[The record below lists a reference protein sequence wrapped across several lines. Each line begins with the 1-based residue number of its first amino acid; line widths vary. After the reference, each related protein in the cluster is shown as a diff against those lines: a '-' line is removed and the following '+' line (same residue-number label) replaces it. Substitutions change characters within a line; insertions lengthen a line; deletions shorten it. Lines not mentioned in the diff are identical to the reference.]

1 MQIWTSKV
9 LWGWVAVVVLV
20 SQISVVAA
28 ANNEKEKAFC
38 VPPGERQLFLDDV
51 GILKVDHLKRTLH
64 QPAKKGAVIRPDLPW
79 ETTLQTRS
87 APVWDPSVKQFK
99 LWMTA
104 STNIPGV
111 AGATYAQSRDGLHW
125 TKPSLRQ
132 KEINGSLENNFVTVD
147 PKREWPANA
156 ISNVVFDPDDPDPSR
171 RFKGLLHCFV
181 REPIVSPDGIHWKLL
196 DVPEIPSQ
204 DESNMSYDRQTRMFI
219 ATVKHGGPYGRSVH
233 LTTSKDFEHW
243 TKPVLIF
250 HADELDQELGREHIK
265 ARQAD
270 HKLQMQRPLW
280 DIRDTYKGRTAEP
293 KVDVYNMGLFRY
305 EGLYIGTPAMFH
317 SNDNRWNKDGFHLIQ
332 LVCSRD
338 LKTFKRLG
346 NRQTFIGPSPVGQ
359 GAYDL
364 TQLIGPSA
372 PVIREDE
379 LWFYYT
385 GIKYRTPPK
394 DAEHDAKDDN
404 GAICLAVLRRD
415 GFISL
420 DAGANNG
427 MILTEPFTV
436 AAGKLLV
443 NVDAPTGELSV
454 EVLDARGKV
463 VAQSEPLTGDLL
475 REQVKWAKGDMADLE
490 GQTASLR
497 FTLRN
502 GQFYSYWLE

>member
-1 MQIWTSKV
+1 MLFSSILT
-9 LWGWVAVVVLV
+9 LAVAIGAI
-20 SQISVVAA
+20 QGPAD
-28 ANNEKEKAFC
+28 NEKAFR
-38 VPPGERQLFLDDV
+38 VPSGERQLFLDDV
-51 GILKVDHLKRTLH
+51 GILKIDNLKRTMH
-64 QPAKKGAVIRPDLPW
+64 QPTKKGAVIRPDLPW

-87 APVWDPSVKQFK
+87 VPAWDEKEKVFK
-99 LWMTA
+99 LWMIT
-104 STNIPGV
+104 STNVPG
-111 AGATYAQSRDGLHW
+111 AGGMTYATSKDGVQW
-125 TKPSLRQ
+125 TKPVLGQ
-132 KEINGSLENNFVTVD
+132 WDFQGSRENNFMALEPTMQ
-147 PKREWPANA
+147 WPENA
-156 ISNVVFDPDDPDPSR
+156 IENVVYDPDDADPAR
-171 RFKGLLHCFV
+171 RYKGFLGAFD
-181 REPIVSPDGIHWKLL
+181 RRPMVSPDGVHWTLL
-196 DVPEIPSQ
+196 DVPAIPSQ
-204 DESNMSYDRQTRMFI
+204 DESNMSYDRQTRTFI

-233 LTTSKDFEHW
+233 LSTSQDFEHW

-305 EGLYIGTPAMFH
+305 EGLYIGTPSMFH

-364 TQLIGPSA
+364 TQLLGPSA
-372 PVIREDE
+372 PVIRGDE

-394 DAEHDAKDDN
+394 DAEHDAKHDN

-427 MILTEPFTV
+427 MILTKPFRLSGT
-436 AAGKLLV
+436 KLFV
-443 NVDAPTGELSV
+443 NVDAPKGELRV
-454 EVLDARGKV
+454 EMLDVTGRAV
-463 VAQSEPLTGDLL
+463 VRSEPLSGDLL
-475 REQVKWAKGDMADLE
+475 REPVTWAE
-490 GQTASLR
+490 GNIAKMKVQNVSLR
-497 FTLRN
+497 FTLRG